1 MLRLCEVEGLPAEI
15 ARSNRIGVLDPND
28 GLQGLTSRE
37 QLFVS
42 LSFSGLNDSEAYRR
56 SGDCSNMNQAT
67 IGKRAHEM
75 AHLPKVQGKL
85 RELQVARDKQSM
97 LASNLSREWIQQ
109 RLMYLADNASK
120 ESVQV
125 TALLAL
131 GKVVGIDLFRET
143 TRVERIERTPAD
155 IDRELEEQL
164 KSLAKT
170 IEGSASVVNT
180 SKPYRK
186 PGKMTA

>member
-1 MLRLCEVEGLPAEI
+1 MLVEAEH
-15 ARSNRIGVLDPND
+15 SNRIGALDPND

-67 IGKRAHEM
+67 VGKRAHEM
-75 AHLPKVQGKL
+75 AHMPKVQGKL

-109 RLMYLADNASK
+109 RLMYLAENAEK
-120 ESVQV
+120 ETVQV
-125 TALLAL
+125 TALVAL

-143 TRVERIERTPAD
+143 TRIEKVERTAAD

-164 KSLAKT
+164 KSMAKT
-170 IEGSASVVNT
+170 IEGVAHVAST
-180 SKPYRK
+180 PMPRK
-186 PGKMTA
+186 PRK